1 MPGRKLP
8 EEARQEDILRAA
20 YDVAARRGLNA
31 LSLRAVAERA
41 NVSHGTVLF
50 HFRRRDQLVA
60 ALLDRVLYATV
71 ILRVPYDV
79 ARLTRPSERLLELL
93 RVEME
98 RLSNEARHFR
108 LFLEYWT
115 LGVRSA
121 PIRSRLNTALTAY
134 RAAWRDLCAPIAT
147 RTRGPSSRNRKDA
160 APSRYGLANADG
172 LAAVAV
178 SLVHGCALQAVIDTT
193 RFEIQQHYDAAARML
208 EAALSPS
215 ATGLA
220 EADRYAAAAA
230 VPR

>member
-20 YDVAARRGLNA
+20 YDVAARRGLSA

-41 NVSHGTVLF
+41 KVSHGTVLF

-60 ALLDRVLYATV
+60 ALLDRVLYATA
-71 ILRVPYDV
+71 ILRVPYEV
-79 ARLTRPSERLLELL
+79 ARLTRPSDRLLELL

-98 RLSNEARHFR
+98 RVSNEARHFR

-121 PIRSRLNTALTAY
+121 PIRTRLNTALAAY
-134 RAAWRDLCAPIAT
+134 RAAWRDLCDPV
-147 RTRGPSSRNRKDA
+147 TRGAREESKPLKKGAQR
-160 APSRYGLANADG
+160 ANATPNELDG

-178 SLVHGCALQAVIDTT
+178 SLVHGCALQALIDSA
-193 RFEIQQHYDAAARML
+193 RFDIRTHHDTAASML
-208 EAALSPS
+208 EAAF
-215 ATGLA
+215 
-220 EADRYAAAAA
+220 AAAPRDSSSPAA
-230 VPR
+230 